1 MSLFFAFRNLDCN
14 GIALWV
20 EWYLDNSPSN
30 IINTGPLQTIEIGQ
44 KVQWDM
50 YTRQGV
56 ILFPNKLMNSVEYR
70 FEMNIPKGTIT
81 FECK

>member
-1 MSLFFAFRNLDCN
+1 MDCN

-20 EWYLDNSPSN
+20 EWHLDDSPSTV
-30 IINTGPLQTIEIGQ
+30 INTGPLQPIVIGQ

-56 ILFPNKLMNSVEYR
+56 VLFENKLVNSLDYH
-70 FEMNIPKGTIT
+70 FEFDISKGNISFKCI
-81 FECK
+81 